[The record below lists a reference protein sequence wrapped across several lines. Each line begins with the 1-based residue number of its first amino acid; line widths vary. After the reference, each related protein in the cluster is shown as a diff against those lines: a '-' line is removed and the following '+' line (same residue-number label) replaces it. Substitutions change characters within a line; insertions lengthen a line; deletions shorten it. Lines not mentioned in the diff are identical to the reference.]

1 MGTSWDLHGS
11 RNFPEKEAFIEKRS
25 VETDSLGSISKKS
38 KMAVFSLSVND
49 KYVFDVEP
57 KYVLIE

>member
-1 MGTSWDLHGS
+1 MISK
-11 RNFPEKEAFIEKRS
+11 KEYIYVYFITIFFF
-25 VETDSLGSISKKS
+25 ETDSLGLDSKKS

-57 KYVLIE
+57 K